1 MLTRRRA
8 AAAGAAGA
16 ALLCL
21 ALAAAPGAAATPAA
35 RSRPAS
41 LGPRAAVQLVRDTL
55 SAWEITRGS
64 GVTVAVLG
72 SGVDPHVLGLAGKV
86 MTGHNYVPLPYPPP
100 VSGTIIAS
108 AIAGSGPTGT
118 SPVGTIGRAPQAR
131 ILGIRIYPEPSIPGA
146 IAWDNSADWDSI
158 IARAIREAVNRG
170 AQVIYNTVSDL
181 TDSLQ
186 LEQAVRYAVSRNVV
200 VVSDG
205 GGSRSNRNQPSYPV
219 SLPGVLGVA
228 NAFLPGLVPP
238 SPRFPSPR
246 NESILISAPANQLLA
261 SGPAGPAYFVQN
273 DWAAGAWVAGTA
285 ALIKSVYPSL
295 SPGLVARA
303 IALSARDHPPGG
315 YNTAVGFGMI
325 NPAGAL
331 HEASVLVKLRATA
344 ASGSALASPSA
355 LLGPGPA
362 AGVVDAVHHSLA
374 RLAGLGG
381 AGAFGMACL
390 VLAALL
396 ARRRKRRRPA
406 PGWPAGAAQA
416 RWP

>member
-1 MLTRRRA
+1 MLTGRRA
-8 AAAGAAGA
+8 AVGVGAAVVAFG
-16 ALLCL
+16 L
-21 ALAAAPGAAATPAA
+21 ALAAAPGAVAAPAA

-41 LGPRAAVQLVRDTL
+41 LGPRAAVQLVRDTV

-72 SGVDPHVLGLAGKV
+72 SGVDPHVVGLVGKV
-86 MTGHNYVPLPYPPP
+86 VTGRNYVSLPYPPP

-131 ILGIRIYPEPSIPGA
+131 ILSIRIYPEPTIPGA

-158 IARAIREAVNRG
+158 IARAIREAVGRG
-170 AQVIYNTVSDL
+170 AQVIYDTVYDVQ
-181 TDSLQ
+181 DSPG

-205 GGSRSNRNQPSYPV
+205 GGSRGYRNKLSYPV
-219 SLPGVLGVA
+219 SLPGVIGVA
-228 NAFLPGLVPP
+228 NAYLPGLVPP

-246 NESILISAPANQLLA
+246 NESILISAPGNQLLA
-261 SGPAGPAYFVQN
+261 SGPAGPDYFVQN

-285 ALIKSVYPSL
+285 ALIKSVYPGL
-295 SPGLVARA
+295 PPGLVARA

-325 NPAGAL
+325 NPVGAL
-331 HEASVLVKLRATA
+331 REASVLVKLRAA
-344 ASGSALASPSA
+344 AAPGPGADDPSA

-362 AGVVDAVHHSLA
+362 PGVVDAVHHPVA
-374 RLAGLGG
+374 KLAGL
-381 AGAFGMACL
+381 AAAIALGMACL

-396 ARRRKRRRPA
+396 ARRPRRRRPA
-406 PGWPAGAAQA
+406 HGLPGGAA
-416 RWP
+416 RVPWP

>member
-1 MLTRRRA
+1 MLTGRRAAAA
-8 AAAGAAGA
+8 AAAGAAF
-16 ALLCL
+16 LCL

-41 LGPRAAVQLVRDTL
+41 LGPRAAAQLVRDTS

-72 SGVDPHVLGLAGKV
+72 SGVDPHAVGLAGKV
-86 MTGHNYVPLPYPPP
+86 VAGHNYVNLPYPPP
-100 VSGTIIAS
+100 VSGTIVAS

-131 ILGIRIYPEPSIPGA
+131 ILGIRIYPEPTIPGA

-158 IARAIREAVNRG
+158 IARAIREAANRG
-170 AQVIYNTVSDL
+170 AQVIYDTVYDVQ
-181 TDSLQ
+181 DSLQ
-186 LEQAVRYAVSRNVV
+186 LEQAVQYAVSRNVV

-228 NAFLPGLVPP
+228 NAYLPGLGAP

-246 NESILISAPANQLLA
+246 NESILISAPGNPLLA
-261 SGPAGPAYFVQN
+261 SGPAGADYFVQN

-295 SPGLVARA
+295 SPALVARA

-315 YNTAVGFGMI
+315 YSTATGFGMI

-344 ASGSALASPSA
+344 APGPGVASPSA
-355 LLGPGPA
+355 LFGQGPA
-362 AGVVDAVHHSLA
+362 PGVIDAVHHSVA
-374 RLAGLGG
+374 KLAGLGG
-381 AGAFGMACL
+381 AIALGMACL

-396 ARRRKRRRPA
+396 GRWSRRRRPA
-406 PGWPAGAAQA
+406 PGRPAGAAHA

>member
-1 MLTRRRA
+1 MLTGRRA
-8 AAAGAAGA
+8 TVTVGVAGAAFG
-16 ALLCL
+16 CL
-21 ALAAAPGAAATPAA
+21 ALAVAPGAVAAPAV

-41 LGPRAAVQLVRDTL
+41 LGPRAAVQLVRDTV

-72 SGVDPHVLGLAGKV
+72 SGVDPHVVGLAGKV
-86 MTGHNYVPLPYPPP
+86 VTGHNYVSLPYPAP
-100 VSGTIIAS
+100 VSGTVIAS

-131 ILGIRIYPEPSIPGA
+131 ILSIRIYPEPTIPGA

-170 AQVIYNTVSDL
+170 AQVIYDTVYDVQ
-181 TDSLQ
+181 DSQ
-186 LEQAVRYAVSRNVV
+186 PLEQAVRYAVSRNVV

-205 GGSRSNRNQPSYPV
+205 GGSRANRNQLSYPA
-219 SLPGVLGVA
+219 SLPGVIGVA
-228 NAFLPGLVPP
+228 NADLPGLVLP
-238 SPRFPSPR
+238 SPMIRSPR
-246 NESILISAPANQLLA
+246 NESILISAPGNQLLA
-261 SGPAGPAYFVQN
+261 SGPAGPDYFVQN

-295 SPGLVARA
+295 SPALVARA
-303 IALSARDHPPGG
+303 IALSARNHPRGG

-325 NPAGAL
+325 NPVGAL

-344 ASGSALASPSA
+344 RPGPGVASPSA
-355 LLGPGPA
+355 PLQPGPA
-362 AGVVDAVHHSLA
+362 PGAIDAVQHPVA

-381 AGAFGMACL
+381 AIALGMACL
-390 VLAALL
+390 VMAALL
-396 ARRRKRRRPA
+396 ARRPRRRRPA
-406 PGWPAGAAQA
+406 HGRPGAAQVP
-416 RWP
+416 WP